1 MATIKD
7 VAEIAQVTTTTVSRV
22 INNRGYISEATR
34 NKVYDA
40 MKQLNY
46 QPNELARSLFKQRT
60 NTIGIIV
67 PNVSHPY
74 FSKLTSYLE
83 SAAEKKKY
91 KIILCNSNEIVE
103 KEMEYLDMCLRNR
116 VMGIVLC
123 SGNVELTGIE
133 NLEIPVICF
142 ERNSKTG
149 MIGLQCDN
157 DQGGRLA
164 AEHLI
169 ECGCKNIL
177 HFSGIVNEDMPADAR
192 EKGFTQVCEQHGIRH
207 YERKHDISI
216 YNTMDYYEYIKQAIL
231 ELPEVD
237 GIFASSDLIAA
248 QVIQVCYE
256 LGIKI
261 PEQMKL
267 VGFDDVDI
275 ARLTT
280 PTITTIHQPVKE
292 MAEKAIDLIEKQL
305 EGSSISETIIYPVE
319 LVKRKT
325 T

>member
-103 KEMEYLDMCLRNR
+103 KEMEYLDM
-116 VMGIVLC
+116 
-123 SGNVELTGIE
+123 
-133 NLEIPVICF
+133 
-142 ERNSKTG
+142 
-149 MIGLQCDN
+149 
-157 DQGGRLA
+157 
-164 AEHLI
+164 
-169 ECGCKNIL
+169 
-177 HFSGIVNEDMPADAR
+177 
-192 EKGFTQVCEQHGIRH
+192 
-207 YERKHDISI
+207 
-216 YNTMDYYEYIKQAIL
+216 
-231 ELPEVD
+231 
-237 GIFASSDLIAA
+237 
-248 QVIQVCYE
+248 
-256 LGIKI
+256 
-261 PEQMKL
+261 
-267 VGFDDVDI
+267 
-275 ARLTT
+275 
-280 PTITTIHQPVKE
+280 
-292 MAEKAIDLIEKQL
+292 
-305 EGSSISETIIYPVE
+305 
-319 LVKRKT
+319 
-325 T
+325 